1 MFFIL
6 KDVNVGTYYL
16 NLLDAPMILQPL
28 ENLTVVH
35 PQSATFLCNATA
47 HPSPLI
53 TWWRMGIQLVE
64 QAGVVEISNVIF
76 GEGEV
81 LSNLTII
88 MVDPSDAGM
97 YVCMATNVAGQDT
110 TAVEL
115 TVHGKRLPL
124 IL

>member
-1 MFFIL
+1 MYIAFHIE
-6 KDVNVGTYYL
+6 
-16 NLLDAPMILQPL
+16 NLITHLVAPVLEQP

-64 QAGVVEISNVIF
+64 QAGVVEISNVTF

-97 YVCMATNVAGQDT
+97 YVCMATNVAGQDI

-115 TVHGKRLPL
+115 TVHGKCHAIYFLSVA
-124 IL
+124 

>member
-1 MFFIL
+1 
-6 KDVNVGTYYL
+6 
-16 NLLDAPMILQPL
+16 
-28 ENLTVVH
+28 
-35 PQSATFLCNATA
+35 
-47 HPSPLI
+47 
-53 TWWRMGIQLVE
+53 MGIQLVE
-64 QAGVVEISNVIF
+64 QAGVVEISNVTF

-115 TVHGKRLPL
+115 TVYGKRLPL

>member
-1 MFFIL
+1 M
-6 KDVNVGTYYL
+6 
-16 NLLDAPMILQPL
+16 
-28 ENLTVVH
+28 VH
-35 PQSATFLCNATA
+35 PHSATFLCNATA

-53 TWWRMGIQLVE
+53 TWWRMGNQLVE
-64 QAGVVEISNVIF
+64 QAGVIEISNITF
-76 GEGEV
+76 GEDEV
-81 LSNLTII
+81 VSNLTII

>member
-1 MFFIL
+1 MYIALQFENVITHLVAPVIL
-6 KDVNVGTYYL
+6 E
-16 NLLDAPMILQPL
+16 PP

-47 HPSPLI
+47 QPRPLI
-53 TWWRMGIQLVE
+53 TWWRMDIQLVE
-64 QAGVVEISNVIF
+64 QAGVIKLSSITF
-76 GEGEV
+76 GESEV

-88 MVDPSDAGM
+88 TVDPSDAGM

-115 TVHGKRLPL
+115 TVHGKCHAIYFLSVA
-124 IL
+124 